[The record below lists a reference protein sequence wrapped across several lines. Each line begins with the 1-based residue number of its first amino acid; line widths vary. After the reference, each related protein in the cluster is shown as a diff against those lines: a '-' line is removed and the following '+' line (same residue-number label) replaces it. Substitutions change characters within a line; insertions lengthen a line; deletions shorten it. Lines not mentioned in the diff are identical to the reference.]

1 VHFQAELRHLLLR
14 WWYPG
19 RRNGRDKKDT

>member
-1 VHFQAELRHLLLR
+1 VHFHAALRHLLLR

-19 RRNGRDKKDT
+19 RWSGRDKKDT